1 MQYNNYFLPNQAKIH
16 ACLRIR
22 KQLVALPF
30 QRIAGDDD
38 NPYNVDRGNQTEVLA
53 REKHFHYFLD
63 QMDLRWRKDTNKEL
77 FVPTKGV
84 MQLVEAMRKVQ
95 GLQLLLFDEDDWR
108 NDDEYK
114 GGERAPVGLSLVET
128 TRRTSAIARAN
139 AEQSIIVKMSSAGI
153 AQLRAGQPQAFA
165 RLMNLMREAFREEA
179 GGDEVITL
187 KLNKKNVEDLQKQN
201 PSKFRRIVDIVDAV
215 LGRKKTSPPPL
226 PPPLPPP
233 PPPRPDSPFSVIDG
247 MSDDD
252 EPPPPPR
259 PALRTRDA
267 IRQRLAARFPAYATN
282 LFLSR
287 SA

>member
-1 MQYNNYFLPNQAKIH
+1 MLLTTFLAKNYDWAQEPHLYIVEQIPQILENPALRCGAAGTALYKDADAPFRSSESSQKGLQGRMTQYNNYFLPNIGKIH

-128 TRRTSAIARAN
+128 TRRSSAVARAN

-165 RLMNLMREAFREEA
+165 RLMNLMREAFRQA

-187 KLNKKNVEDLQKQN
+187 KLNNK
-201 PSKFRRIVDIVDAV
+201 
-215 LGRKKTSPPPL
+215 
-226 PPPLPPP
+226 
-233 PPPRPDSPFSVIDG
+233 DSSQAAFEVACSMIHG
-247 MSDDD
+247 SFF
-252 EPPPPPR
+252 
-259 PALRTRDA
+259 
-267 IRQRLAARFPAYATN
+267 IR
-282 LFLSR
+282 
-287 SA
+287 